1 MVKIKLPQSVKDF
14 LTSPKFIN
22 AVYFFLFTLAM
33 TLIIASQN
41 FLFQQVVENGISKRD
56 VIAEKTIVV
65 EDTKR
70 TEQHKKEVAQKIE
83 PIMTVTQD
91 DFIKNNL
98 SSLQN
103 SILKI
108 RQKDTSEETKI
119 EELGLLFDAEVD
131 SRNFIITYLLK
142 TSESDL
148 KTLFDKSKLTL
159 INILNVGISE
169 KEFDNHVI
177 GSVIKKHVAA
187 NTSKT
192 QVTVITALLEQI
204 LVPNLVVDEFATDI
218 ARKNAQNAVKP
229 YEVTFEKG
237 DKILFEGEP
246 VTKLK
251 RDALRQAGFNLVEL
265 NYNGLL
271 GVFFVIAFSVFAFR
285 MYVEAFEKNTLEL
298 NQMQIIA
305 NISIIL
311 AIIAVILPTGFS
323 PYILPFPA
331 YIMIIAIFTNPRIA
345 LVASVLMLGMLTLGM
360 QYDIQF
366 VVSFILMNIM
376 SSVFMSKVNFTRRFD
391 LIKAGLF
398 IALTGTLFV
407 VSIYLLE
414 KFLIDIENILITRDA
429 VYAFLN
435 GVISSMIVLGILPL
449 LESVF
454 KIVTPYALAELAD
467 HNQPILK
474 RLQMEAPGTYHH
486 CLMVANLCE
495 AAAEAIGAN
504 PILAKVGAYYHDIGK
519 LKRPF
524 FFVENQSSFGID
536 NPHKKLN
543 PRLSKM
549 VVTSHTKDGVEI
561 AKSKE
566 YNLPPII
573 CDFIL
578 QHHGDGLA
586 SYFYNQAVQEEGAE
600 NVKEEQFRYSGPKP
614 KTKEIAILM
623 IADAVE
629 AAVRAMKASTTEEIE
644 AIIKKIIDERI
655 NDGQLSDCPL
665 TLKDLKVIAATFSR
679 ILRGTQHDRIKYQ
692 QNIADEFSN
701 PDIVLPN
708 QMHLMDKEMEEKVK
722 KLEQGNNEQ
731 SGN

>member
-1 MVKIKLPQSVKDF
+1 MDKIKIPEPVKEF
-14 LTSPKFIN
+14 LTSEKFLKV
-22 AVYFFLFTLAM
+22 ASFLGFALIF
-33 TLIIASQN
+33 TLIISSQN
-41 FLFQQVVENGISKRD
+41 FLFQRIVENGISKRD

-83 PIMTVTQD
+83 PIMSVTED
-91 DFIKNNL
+91 EFIKNNL
-98 SSLQN
+98 SSLQS

-108 RQKDTSEETKI
+108 REKDTSEDTKR
-119 EELGLLFDAEVD
+119 EELSLLFDSD
-131 SRNFIITYLLK
+131 NITKQNFVINYLLK
-142 TSESDL
+142 TPENDL
-148 KTLFDKSKLTL
+148 KALFEKSKLTL

-169 KEFDNHVI
+169 RDFDKHFLNNI
-177 GSVIKKHVAA
+177 ISKHVSADIPK
-187 NTSKT
+187 N
-192 QVTVITALLEQI
+192 QVTVIKALLEQI

-251 RDALRQAGFNLVEL
+251 RDALREAGYNLVEI
-265 NYNGLL
+265 NFNGLV
-271 GVFFVIAFSVFAFR
+271 GVFFVIAFSVFVFL
-285 MYVEAFEKNTLEL
+285 MYLYTFEKNKVEL
-298 NQMQIIA
+298 RQIQMMAIL
-305 NISIIL
+305 SLIL
-311 AIIAVILPTGFS
+311 ALFAVVLPTGFS

-331 YIMIIAIFTNPRIA
+331 YVMLVSIVVNPRIA
-345 LVASVLMLGMLTLGM
+345 LVGAILMLGIITMGM

-366 VVSFILMNIM
+366 MTSLIVINVVA
-376 SSVFMSKVNFTRRFD
+376 SVFMAKVNFTRRFD
-391 LIKAGLF
+391 LIKAGLYVAS
-398 IALTGTLFV
+398 IGALFV

-414 KFLIDIENILITRDA
+414 KFMIDIENILITRDA
-429 VYAFLN
+429 ILIFVN
-435 GVISSMIVLGILPL
+435 GMVSSMIVLGVLPL

-467 HNQPILK
+467 HNQPVLK

-524 FFVENQSSFGID
+524 FFVENQSSFGIE
-536 NPHKKLN
+536 NPHNKLN
-543 PRLSKM
+543 SRLSKM
-549 VVTSHTKDGVEI
+549 VVTAHTKDGVEI
-561 AKSKE
+561 AKE
-566 YNLPPII
+566 YKLPPII
-573 CDFIL
+573 NDFIM

-586 SYFYNQAVQEEGAE
+586 SYFYNQAVKEEGAE

-614 KTKEIAILM
+614 KTKETAILM

-629 AAVRAMKASTTEEIE
+629 AAVRAMKASTAEEIDP
-644 AIIKKIIDERI
+644 IIKKIIDERLKD
-655 NDGQLSDCPL
+655 NQLSNCPL
-665 TLKDLKVIAATFSR
+665 TLADLNTIAITFSR
-679 ILRGTQHDRIKYQ
+679 ILRGTQHNRIKYH
-692 QNIADEFSN
+692 QNIEEEFDNSN
-701 PDIVLPN
+701 VILPS
-708 QMHLMDKEMEEKVK
+708 QMHIMDKEMEEKVK
-722 KLEQGNNEQ
+722 KLENGNND
-731 SGN
+731 